1 MFPPLALVKQTPG
14 SPQASTHNSCPFQN
28 RTASNLQSTRRSGTG
43 LRDSSNANWLLVKDH
58 PGGKQRA
65 LEILMPLTTLEEC
78 PLQKPLLCDSYF
90 FFFLLLLFFFHIS
103 YKTLPLSH
111 TAMPKKACESQC
123 ICDGLLTALADQ
135 HMPCQG
141 TNCPLQ

>member
-1 MFPPLALVKQTPG
+1 MFSPLALVKQTPG
-14 SPQASTHNSCPFQN
+14 SHQASTHNSCPFQN
-28 RTASNLQSTRRSGTG
+28 RTACNLQSTRRSGTG
-43 LRDSSNANWLLVKDH
+43 LRDSSDANWLLVKDH

-78 PLQKPLLCDSYF
+78 PLQKPLLCDSY
-90 FFFLLLLFFFHIS
+90 LVVYYCCFFHIS
-103 YKTLPLSH
+103 YKTLPLSC
-111 TAMPKKACESQC
+111 TAMPKRAWACESQC

>member
-1 MFPPLALVKQTPG
+1 MFSPLALVKQTPG
-14 SPQASTHNSCPFQN
+14 SHEASTHNSCPIQN
-28 RTASNLQSTRRSGTG
+28 RTASNLQSTRRSSTG
-43 LRDSSNANWLLVKDH
+43 LRDSSDANWLLVKDH

-78 PLQKPLLCDSYF
+78 PLQKPLLWDSYLF
-90 FFFLLLLFFFHIS
+90 FFFVVVFFPIS
-103 YKTLPLSH
+103 FKTLPLSR

>member
-1 MFPPLALVKQTPG
+1 MFSPLALVKQTPG
-14 SPQASTHNSCPFQN
+14 SHETSTHNSCPFQN
-28 RTASNLQSTRRSGTG
+28 RTGANLQSTKRSGTG
-43 LRDSSNANWLLVKDH
+43 LRNSSDANWLLVKDR

-78 PLQKPLLCDSYF
+78 PLQKPLLCDSY
-90 FFFLLLLFFFHIS
+90 LLLFFFFSIS
-103 YKTLPLSH
+103 FKTLPLSR